1 MHMSMYVNAL
11 KYTGPNLTNK
21 QTVGFVCCLRLR
33 EETMAADGST
43 VSNLTDWAGF
53 MRYEI
58 QQLDEM
64 MDQSLNHPAI
74 MTWAWFK

>member
-1 MHMSMYVNAL
+1 MRV
-11 KYTGPNLTNK
+11 
-21 QTVGFVCCLRLR
+21 R

-53 MRYEI
+53 MKYEL

-64 MDQSLNHPAI
+64 MDQSLNHPAV

>member
-1 MHMSMYVNAL
+1 MAVYL
-11 KYTGPNLTNK
+11 TTNK
-21 QTVGFVCCLRLR
+21 RSDSFAVCANLR

-53 MRYEI
+53 MKYEL